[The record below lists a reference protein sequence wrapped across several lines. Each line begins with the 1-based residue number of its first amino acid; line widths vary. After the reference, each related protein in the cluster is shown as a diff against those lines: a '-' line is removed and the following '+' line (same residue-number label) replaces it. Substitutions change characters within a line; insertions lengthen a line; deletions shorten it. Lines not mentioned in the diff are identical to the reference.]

1 MIGQL
6 LYSMF
11 GKHCPTRFFF
21 FFGNARCELGTD
33 EALAA
38 LDIGRLDLAD
48 VSVCARCGGRGVDG
62 VF

>member
-1 MIGQL
+1 MSNTL
-6 LYSMF
+6 
-11 GKHCPTRFFF
+11 FFF
-21 FFGNARCELGTD
+21 FLEMRIVTHELGAD

-48 VSVCARCGGRGVDG
+48 VSVCTRCGGRGVDG

>member
-1 MIGQL
+1 
-6 LYSMF
+6 MF

-21 FFGNARCELGTD
+21 FFGNACRELGAD

-48 VSVCARCGGRGVDG
+48 VSVCARCGGQGVDSI
-62 VF
+62 F